1 MAATCRAACIL
12 LLSLLGNLSIGL
24 AAQNRHLLADFSVST
39 LKPVEAE
46 GDQPVVPTNS
56 NDTPQYLHAIC
67 AVFLDNS
74 TIFTAE
80 KDGTTVLYRGMTAT
94 VINYAANHVSVPWS
108 FEMSSDSP
116 GYSSIEQ
123 AFNFANSRIVNGTV
137 SGTATQPSLAL
148 LPSAAN
154 NITIGLLLQANATT
168 FPVPQAF
175 TLNDHSCSVVILPNK
190 VPPPANI
197 TSPAFQEVQAE
208 AGMGLT
214 TLSGQIID
222 RTSGQPVSFK
232 GFNWFGFD
240 NAQTCVD
247 GLWAGSTAL
256 SQDLVTIIRTQQV
269 HCIDCSSYIA
279 LTTLHWLCC
288 TDRAA
293 QTT

>member
-1 MAATCRAACIL
+1 MAVICRAAFVL
-12 LLSLLGNLSIGL
+12 LLSLLCNLSVGL
-24 AAQNRHLLADFSVST
+24 AAQSRHLLADFSAST
-39 LKPVEAE
+39 VKPVEAE
-46 GDQPVVPTNS
+46 GDQPIVPTNS
-56 NDTPQYLHAIC
+56 NGTPQYLHAIC

-80 KDGTTVLYRGMTAT
+80 KDGNTVLYRGMTAT
-94 VINYAANHVSVPWS
+94 VINYAANNVSVPWS

-116 GYSSIEQ
+116 GYSGIEQ
-123 AFNFANSRIVNGTV
+123 AYNFANSRIVHGTV
-137 SGTATQPSLAL
+137 SGTATQPSLTL

-190 VPPPANI
+190 VPPPADI
-197 TSPAFQEVQAE
+197 TSPTFQEVQAE
-208 AGMGLT
+208 AGVGLT
-214 TLSGQIID
+214 TLNGQIID
-222 RTSGQPVSFK
+222 RTSGQPVSLK

-256 SQDLVTIIRTQQV
+256 SQELVTIIRTQQV
-269 HCIDCSSYIA
+269 HWFDCSNCIVLSV
-279 LTTLHWLCC
+279 LH
-288 TDRAA
+288 
-293 QTT
+293 